1 MRLAASLASAAV
13 ALLAASTWSTAAH
26 ADDVASPGP
35 PLAPPDTVAE
45 PVSVG
50 TELVAP
56 ADDAPLAADPM
67 AIAPP
72 PPAYEAP
79 APRERSHWY
88 GGQILAVDGAS
99 IGGGLVVGLANPG
112 LGGSLFLGGYV
123 FGGPIVHLAHRRPLA
138 ALGSLVLRVGA
149 PTLGA
154 LTGWSIVRVA
164 GGNDNDNLGNVVGAG
179 ALGGLGLVLGYAT
192 AISLDCAL
200 LAHEDILLHPDHP
213 DLPESAPGF
222 TWTPSVAPV
231 RDGAVAGIVG
241 RF

>member
-1 MRLAASLASAAV
+1 MRLAASLASVAV
-13 ALLAASTWSTAAH
+13 ALLAVSTWSTAAH

-35 PLAPPDTVAE
+35 PLAPPATVGP
-45 PVSVG
+45 PVTVG

-56 ADDAPLAADPM
+56 ADDPPAADPA

-79 APRERSHWY
+79 VRETSHWY

-99 IGGGLVVGLANPG
+99 LGGGLAVGLLNPG
-112 LGGSLFLGGYV
+112 AGGSLFLGGYV
-123 FGGPIVHLAHRRPLA
+123 LGGPIVHLAHRRPLA

-154 LTGWSIVRVA
+154 LTGWSLVRVS
-164 GGNDNDNLGNVVGAG
+164 GGSNNDNLGNAVGAG
-179 ALGGLGLVLGYAT
+179 ALGGLGLILGYAT
-192 AISLDCAL
+192 AIALDSAV
-200 LAHEDILLHPDHP
+200 LAHEDVPRHPDHP
-213 DLPESAPGF
+213 DLAGSPGGF
-222 TWTPSVAPV
+222 TWSPSLAPV
-231 RDGAVAGIVG
+231 RDGAVAGLVG

>member
-1 MRLAASLASAAV
+1 MRLAASLASVAV
-13 ALLAASTWSTAAH
+13 ALLAVSTWSTAAH

-35 PLAPPDTVAE
+35 PLAPPNTVAE
-45 PVSVG
+45 PV
-50 TELVAP
+50 TEAEPVAP
-56 ADDAPLAADPM
+56 ADVTPPDDPT

-79 APRERSHWY
+79 VPRETSHWY
-88 GGQILAVDGAS
+88 GGQILIVDGAS
-99 IGGGLVVGLANPG
+99 LGGGLAAGLADPG
-112 LGGSLFLGGYV
+112 TGSVLFLGGYV
-123 FGGPIVHLAHRRPLA
+123 LGGPIVHLAHRRPLA

-154 LTGWSIVRVA
+154 LTGYSLVRVS
-164 GGNDNDNLGNVVGAG
+164 GGSNNDNLGNVAGAG
-179 ALGGLGLVLGYAT
+179 VLGGVGLIFGYAT
-192 AISLDCAL
+192 AIALDSAV
-200 LAHEDILLHPDHP
+200 LAHEDVPLHPDHP
-213 DLPESAPGF
+213 DLPDSAPGF